1 MLTRRNIKYKSSRIV
16 RIIVKFNNT
25 NISRGTGFFISA
37 QGLLLT
43 CAHVILG
50 KEFTYVQQ
58 DKEFIDAQGTNNIE
72 KVENYQK
79 LLTNNIQIQLED
91 GTLKE
96 VLLKKINP
104 DYDIASLQV
113 VGDDFSCLYFNIE
126 TRNEPYLGEEVSF
139 YGFPDVLGHT
149 PTNSPFVVNTSI
161 ISTFPNATIA
171 GSEYRH
177 MQINATTIGG
187 ISGAPIFKGNSNTV
201 LGLINGNFNWDFPNI
216 VSCNQGKES
225 LLSRKVISA
234 IGYATS
240 MKLLNDNTA
249 IFSN

>member
-113 VGDDFSCLYFNIE
+113 VGDDFSCL
-126 TRNEPYLGEEVSF
+126 
-139 YGFPDVLGHT
+139 
-149 PTNSPFVVNTSI
+149 
-161 ISTFPNATIA
+161 
-171 GSEYRH
+171 
-177 MQINATTIGG
+177 
-187 ISGAPIFKGNSNTV
+187 
-201 LGLINGNFNWDFPNI
+201 
-216 VSCNQGKES
+216 
-225 LLSRKVISA
+225 
-234 IGYATS
+234 
-240 MKLLNDNTA
+240 
-249 IFSN
+249 